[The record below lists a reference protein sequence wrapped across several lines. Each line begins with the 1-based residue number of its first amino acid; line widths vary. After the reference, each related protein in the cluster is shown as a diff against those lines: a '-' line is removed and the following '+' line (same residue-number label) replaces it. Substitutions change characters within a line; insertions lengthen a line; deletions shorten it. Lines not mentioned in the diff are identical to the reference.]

1 MAKVKVTLV
10 RSVIGRPETQKKT
23 MASLGLKKINSSI
36 ELDDTAQLRGQV
48 DKVKHLVKVEEI

>member
-23 MASLGLKKINSSI
+23 VASLGLKKINSSI
-36 ELDDTAQLRGQV
+36 ELEDTAQLRGQV

>member
-10 RSVIGRPETQKKT
+10 KSVIGRPETQKKT
-23 MASLGLKKINSSI
+23 VASLGLKKINSSI
-36 ELDDTAQLRGQV
+36 ELEDTAQLRGQV